1 MAARSSARKRFRRV
15 VPALLAGGLVAALLG
30 VPAAGAVAPGPTAA
44 SAGGGAPVPQLRWS
58 DCGDGFQC
66 ATARVPL
73 DYDHPNGAKISLA
86 LLRRPASDPAHKI
99 GSVFLNPGG
108 PGGSGVDFVRAL
120 GDILFSDEVRAR
132 FDLVGFD
139 PRGIIRSTPL
149 RCFDS
154 FEEALAVLP
163 PMAFPVTRAEERVW
177 VESDRKLASACAQH
191 AGAIRDHMATAD
203 AARDLDLLRQ
213 AVGDR
218 KLTYVGY
225 SYGTYLGATY
235 ANLFPG
241 KVRSLV
247 VDGVLD
253 PVAWSTGRG
262 RQARTQ
268 PFSTRLRSDHGAY
281 ATLRQFF
288 TLCNHGGDNCA
299 FSAGDPRLRYQ
310 KLARRLLA
318 EPAQLPDGQGGT
330 VPFTYADLVATTL
343 GAMYSPDVWP
353 DLAMFLQQLDELTQP
368 RAAAA
373 ALRSLRTALG
383 AYQADY
389 ENFVEGGPGVF
400 CTDSDNPS
408 TVAAWARAARASDRR
423 FPYFGRLWTWISS
436 ICQPWPGHDADRYMG
451 PFTKATSNPVLVVGN
466 RFDPATRYHGAVT
479 LAGLLPRSRLLTLD
493 GWGHTSLFESACIDG
508 HVNRYLLSSQVPPSG
523 TVCRPDVVPF
533 AQPAAATQAA
543 GRASSRAL
551 VVPPVLRRAIAG

>member
-1 MAARSSARKRFRRV
+1 MAAILSARHRLRRTLPALLVAVLAAALLV
-15 VPALLAGGLVAALLG
+15 VPAS
-30 VPAAGAVAPGPTAA
+30 APAA
-44 SAGGGAPVPQLRWS
+44 SASGGAPTPQLNWS

-66 ATARVPL
+66 ATAAVPL

-86 LLRRPASDPAHKI
+86 LIRRPASDPAHKL
-99 GSVFLNPGG
+99 GSLFLNRGG

-120 GDILFSDEVRAR
+120 GDVLFSDEVRAR

-139 PRGIIRSTPL
+139 PRGILRSTPL
-149 RCFDS
+149 RCFGSLD
-154 FEEALAVLP
+154 EALAVLP
-163 PMAFPVTRAEERVW
+163 PTAFPVTRAEERVW
-177 VESDRKLASACAQH
+177 VESDRKLADACA
-191 AGAIRDHMATAD
+191 ARGGAIRDHMATAD

-262 RQARTQ
+262 DQARTQ
-268 PFSTRLRSDHGAY
+268 PFSTRLRSDQGAY
-281 ATLRQFF
+281 ATLGQFF
-288 TLCNHGGDNCA
+288 TLCEQGSANCA
-299 FSAGDPRLRYQ
+299 FSEGDPRLRYQ
-310 KLARRLLA
+310 RLAERLLA

-330 VPFTYADLVATTL
+330 APFTYANLVATTL
-343 GAMYSPDVWP
+343 GAMYSPESWA
-353 DLAMFLQQLDELTQP
+353 DLAEFLQQLDELTRPQ
-368 RAAAA
+368 AAAA
-373 ALRSLRTALG
+373 SLRSLRRMLG
-383 AYQADY
+383 AYQGDY

-400 CTDSDNPS
+400 CTDSDNPT
-408 TVAAWARAARASDRR
+408 TVGAWSRAARASDRR
-423 FPYFGRLWTWISS
+423 FPYFGRIWTWISS
-436 ICQPWPGHDADRYMG
+436 ICQPWPGHDADRYVG

-466 RFDPATRYHGAVT
+466 RFDPATRYQGAVT

-493 GWGHTSLFESACIDG
+493 GWGHTSLFESACIDA
-508 HVNRYLLSSQVPPSG
+508 HVSRYLLSSQVPPVG
-523 TVCRPDVVPF
+523 TVCRPDAVPF
-533 AQPAAATQAA
+533 AQATAAARAA
-543 GRASSRAL
+543 QRAERRVL
-551 VVPPVLRRAIAG
+551 VVPSVLRRAIAG

>member
-1 MAARSSARKRFRRV
+1 MAAILSARHRLRRT
-15 VPALLAGGLVAALLG
+15 VPALLAAGLAAALLG
-30 VPAAGAVAPGPTAA
+30 VPAAAPAA
-44 SAGGGAPVPQLRWS
+44 SAGGAPVPHLSWS

-66 ATARVPL
+66 ATALVPL
-73 DYDHPNGAKISLA
+73 DYDDPGGQKISLA
-86 LLRRPASDPAHKI
+86 LIRRPASDPAHRI
-99 GSVFLNPGG
+99 GSLFLNPGG

-120 GDILFSDEVRAR
+120 GDVLFSDEVRAR

-139 PRGIIRSTPL
+139 PRGIIRSAPL

-154 FEEALAVLP
+154 LDDALAVLA
-163 PMAFPVTRAEERVW
+163 PMAFPVTRDEERVW
-177 VESDRKLASACAQH
+177 VESDRKLADACA
-191 AGAIRDHMATAD
+191 ARGGAIRDHMATAD

-253 PVAWSTGRG
+253 PIAWSTGRG

-268 PFSTRLRSDHGAY
+268 PFSTRLRSDQGAY

-299 FSAGDPRLRYQ
+299 FSEGDPRLRYR

-330 VPFTYADLVATTL
+330 QPFTYADLVATTL
-343 GAMYSPDVWP
+343 GAMYSPESWA
-353 DLAMFLQQLDELTQP
+353 DLAQFLQQLDELTRPQ
-368 RAAAA
+368 AAAA
-373 ALRSLRTALG
+373 SLRSLRRELG

-400 CTDSDNPS
+400 CTDSDNPAS
-408 TVAAWARAARASDRR
+408 VGAWARAARASDRR

-451 PFTKATSNPVLVVGN
+451 PFTEATSNPVLVVGN
-466 RFDPATRYHGAVT
+466 RFDPATRYQGAVT
-479 LAGLLPRSRLLTLD
+479 LAGLLPRSRLLTLA
-493 GWGHTSLFESACIDG
+493 GWGHTTLFESACIDG
-508 HVNRYLLSSQVPPSG
+508 HVSRYLLSSLVPAAG
-523 TVCRPDVVPF
+523 TVCQPDTVPF
-533 AQPAAATQAA
+533 TQPAAAAA
-543 GRASSRAL
+543 LASRRAADRAL
-551 VVPPVLRRAIAG
+551 VVPAALRRAIAG